1 MTLRDFPQPCCLA
14 SNKKPRLA
22 AGFCI
27 SRDRRALLHADG
39 ASHLAPGN
47 DGGESGLRRNAR
59 PVVAGSRIRHRD
71 ALIWYA
77 LFYGAVESLML
88 RRDVIKAIGIAA
100 TVWPLAARAQ
110 QAAIPTVG
118 FVNGSSPEASAL
130 NAAAFRKGL
139 SETGY
144 VEGQNVTV
152 EYHWLRGQYDRLPIL
167 MNDLVRRQV
176 DVIAT
181 PGSHPASLAAK
192 AATDTIPIVFG
203 VGEDPVKFGLVA
215 SLARP
220 GGNAT
225 GINFFVQEVTAKRLA
240 LLRELIPKAARIGVL
255 VNPANT
261 ATAEATTREA
271 QEAARVLGLQLR
283 FAAASTAAEID
294 SVFSRFAREPVDAL
308 LIAGDGF
315 FTSRSGQFVTLA
327 ARDRLATSY
336 SNRQMVDAGAL
347 MSYGTNITDMFR
359 QVGVYVG
366 SILRGAK
373 PADLPT
379 LQSTKFEFV
388 INLQTAKAL
397 GINVPPMLLAR
408 ADEVIE

>member
-1 MTLRDFPQPCCLA
+1 MRRREFITLLGGVAA
-14 SNKKPRLA
+14 S
-22 AGFCI
+22 
-27 SRDRRALLHADG
+27 
-39 ASHLAPGN
+39 
-47 DGGESGLRRNAR
+47 
-59 PVVAGSRIRHRD
+59 
-71 ALIWYA
+71 
-77 LFYGAVESLML
+77 
-88 RRDVIKAIGIAA
+88 
-100 TVWPLAARAQ
+100 WPLAARAQ
-110 QAAIPTVG
+110 QPPVPTVG
-118 FVNGSSPEASAL
+118 LVNGSSPEASTR
-130 NAAAFRKGL
+130 NAVAFRKGL

-144 VEGQNVTV
+144 VEGQNVMV
-152 EYHWLRGQYDRLPIL
+152 EYHWLRGQYDRLPSL
-167 MNDLVRRQV
+167 MADLVRRQV

-192 AATDTIPIVFG
+192 AATDRIPIVFG

-220 GGNAT
+220 DGNAT
-225 GINFFVQEVTAKRLA
+225 GINFLVQEVTAKRLA

-255 VNPANT
+255 VNPANA

-271 QEAARVLGLQLR
+271 QEAARVLGLQVALVT
-283 FAAASTAAEID
+283 ASTATEID
-294 SVFSRFAREPVDAL
+294 AVFSRFAREPVDAL
-308 LIAGDGF
+308 MIAGDGF

-327 ARDRLATSY
+327 ARDRIPTSY
-336 SNRQMVDAGAL
+336 ANRQMVDAGAL

-379 LQSTKFEFV
+379 LQSTKFELV

-397 GINVPPMLLAR
+397 GITVPPMLLAR

>member
-1 MTLRDFPQPCCLA
+1 MQ
-14 SNKKPRLA
+14 
-22 AGFCI
+22 
-27 SRDRRALLHADG
+27 
-39 ASHLAPGN
+39 
-47 DGGESGLRRNAR
+47 
-59 PVVAGSRIRHRD
+59 
-71 ALIWYA
+71 
-77 LFYGAVESLML
+77 

-100 TVWPLAARAQ
+100 TAWPFVARAQ
-110 QAAIPTVG
+110 QAAVPIVG
-118 FVNGSSPEASAL
+118 LVNGSSSEGSTR

-144 VEGQNVTV
+144 VEGQNVSV
-152 EYHWLRGQYDRLPIL
+152 EYHWLRGQYERLPAL
-167 MNDLVRRQV
+167 MSDLVRRQV

-192 AATDTIPIVFG
+192 AATTTIPIVFG

-225 GINFFVQEVTAKRLA
+225 GINFLVQEVTAKRLG
-240 LLRELIPKAARIGVL
+240 LLRELIPKAARIAVL
-255 VNPANT
+255 VNPAN
-261 ATAEATTREA
+261 APTAEATVREV
-271 QEAARVLGLQLR
+271 QGAARVLGLQVNLR
-283 FAAASTAAEID
+283 IASTAAEID
-294 SVFSRFAREPVDAL
+294 AVFSRFPHEPVDAL

-327 ARDRLATSY
+327 ARERMATSY

-373 PADLPT
+373 PADIPT
-379 LQSTKFEFV
+379 LQSTKFELV

-397 GINVPPMLLAR
+397 GIDVPPMLLAR

>member
-1 MTLRDFPQPCCLA
+1 MA
-14 SNKKPRLA
+14 
-22 AGFCI
+22 
-27 SRDRRALLHADG
+27 
-39 ASHLAPGN
+39 
-47 DGGESGLRRNAR
+47 
-59 PVVAGSRIRHRD
+59 
-71 ALIWYA
+71 
-77 LFYGAVESLML
+77 
-88 RRDVIKAIGIAA
+88 
-100 TVWPLAARAQ
+100 
-110 QAAIPTVG
+110 
-118 FVNGSSPEASAL
+118 
-130 NAAAFRKGL
+130 
-139 SETGY
+139 
-144 VEGQNVTV
+144 
-152 EYHWLRGQYDRLPIL
+152 
-167 MNDLVRRQV
+167 DLVRRQV

-203 VGEDPVKFGLVA
+203 VGDDPVKFGLVA

-225 GINFFVQEVTAKRLA
+225 GINFLIQEVTSKRLG
-240 LLRELIPKAARIGVL
+240 LLRELIPKAARIAVL
-255 VNPANT
+255 VNPAN
-261 ATAEATTREA
+261 APTAEATTRES
-271 QEAARVLGLQLR
+271 QEAAQVLGLQVRLVT
-283 FAAASTAAEID
+283 ASTAAEID
-294 SVFSRFAREPVDAL
+294 AVFFGLAREPVDAL

-327 ARDRLATSY
+327 ARDRIPTSY

-366 SILRGAK
+366 SIHVGAK

-379 LQSTKFEFV
+379 LQSTKFELV

-397 GINVPPMLLAR
+397 GIDVPPMLLAR

>member
-1 MTLRDFPQPCCLA
+1 MARCR
-14 SNKKPRLA
+14 RL
-22 AGFCI
+22 
-27 SRDRRALLHADG
+27 S
-39 ASHLAPGN
+39 
-47 DGGESGLRRNAR
+47 
-59 PVVAGSRIRHRD
+59 V
-71 ALIWYA
+71 
-77 LFYGAVESLML
+77 
-88 RRDVIKAIGIAA
+88 
-100 TVWPLAARAQ
+100 RAQ
-110 QAAIPTVG
+110 QPTVPSVAV
-118 FVNGSSPEASAL
+118 VNGSSAEASNR
-130 NAAAFRKGL
+130 NAIAFRKGL

-144 VEGQNVTV
+144 VEGQNVSV
-152 EYHWLRGQYDRLPIL
+152 EYHWLRGQYDRLPSL
-167 MNDLVRRQV
+167 MADLVRRQV
-176 DVIAT
+176 TVIAT

-192 AATDTIPIVFG
+192 AATNTIPIVFG

-225 GINFFVQEVTAKRLA
+225 GVNFLVQEVTAKRLS
-240 LLRELIPKAARIGVL
+240 LLRELIPKATRVAVL
-255 VNPANT
+255 VNPAN
-261 ATAEATTREA
+261 APTAEATTREV
-271 QEAARVLGLQLR
+271 QEAAHVLGLQVRLMT
-283 FAAASTAAEID
+283 ASTAAEID
-294 SVFSRFAREPVDAL
+294 AVFSGLAREPVDAL

-327 ARDRLATSY
+327 ARDRIATSY

-379 LQSTKFEFV
+379 MQSTKFELV

-397 GINVPPMLLAR
+397 GIDVPPMLLAR

>member
-1 MTLRDFPQPCCLA
+1 MR
-14 SNKKPRLA
+14 
-22 AGFCI
+22 
-27 SRDRRALLHADG
+27 
-39 ASHLAPGN
+39 
-47 DGGESGLRRNAR
+47 
-59 PVVAGSRIRHRD
+59 
-71 ALIWYA
+71 
-77 LFYGAVESLML
+77 
-88 RRDVIKAIGIAA
+88 RRDIIKSIGVAA
-100 TVWPLAARAQ
+100 TLWPLTARAQ
-110 QAAIPTVG
+110 QSPVPTVAL
-118 FVNGSSPEASAL
+118 VNGSSPEASTR
-130 NAAAFRKGL
+130 NVAAFRKGL

-144 VEGQNVTV
+144 AEGQSVTV
-152 EYHWLRGQYDRLPIL
+152 EYHWLRGRYDQLPSL
-167 MNDLVRRQV
+167 MADLARRQV
-176 DVIAT
+176 SVIAT

-225 GINFFVQEVTAKRLA
+225 GVNFLVQEVTAKRFA
-240 LLRELIPKAARIGVL
+240 LLRELLPKVARVGVL
-255 VNPANT
+255 VNPAN
-261 ATAEATTREA
+261 APTAEATIREA
-271 QEAARVLGLQLR
+271 QEAARVLGLQIRSLT
-283 FAAASTAAEID
+283 ASTAAEID
-294 SVFSRFAREPVDAL
+294 AVFAGVARDPVDAL

-336 SNRQMVDAGAL
+336 ANRQMVDAGAL
-347 MSYGTNITDMFR
+347 MSYGTNIADMFR
-359 QVGVYVG
+359 QVGVYAG

-379 LQSTKFEFV
+379 LQSTKFELV

-397 GINVPPMLLAR
+397 GIEVPPMLLAR